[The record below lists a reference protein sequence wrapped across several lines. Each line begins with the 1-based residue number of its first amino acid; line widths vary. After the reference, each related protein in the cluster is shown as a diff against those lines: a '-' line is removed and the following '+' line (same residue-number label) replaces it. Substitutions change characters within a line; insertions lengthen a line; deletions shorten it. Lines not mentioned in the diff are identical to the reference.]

1 MEMFVSAK
9 KLTDFFCHQRGTEV
23 MFADGEGIRCR
34 LGLVVRT
41 VWVSENGFIPPRPSS
56 DRRDRFI
63 MSVSHKR
70 LADFGVVYVASP
82 TREIDPEI
90 PGRVVIADLIEDN
103 GVFYYTIIFEKKERP
118 RSLEKVNWE

>member
-1 MEMFVSAK
+1 MFVSAK
-9 KLTDFFCHQRGTEV
+9 NLKDFFCHKDDKTEIIW
-23 MFADGEGIRCR
+23 ANRNGIRCR
-34 LGLVVRT
+34 IGLVVRT

-56 DRRDRFI
+56 DRRDKNI

-70 LADFGVVYVASP
+70 LADFGVVYIVSP
-82 TREIDPEI
+82 TREISPEI
-90 PGRVVIADLIEDN
+90 PGRTVITDLIESN